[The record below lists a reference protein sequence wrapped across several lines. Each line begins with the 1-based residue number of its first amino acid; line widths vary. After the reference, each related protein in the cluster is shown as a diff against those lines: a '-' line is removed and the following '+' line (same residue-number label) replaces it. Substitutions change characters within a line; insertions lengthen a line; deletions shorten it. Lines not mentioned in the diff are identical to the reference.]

1 MLTNKHGNCV
11 INGKKRRH
19 SKTLPEDKNVKNEE
33 GREGILASPAGLPE
47 F

>member
-1 MLTNKHGNCV
+1 MLTNKYGNCV
-11 INGKKRRH
+11 INEKKH

-33 GREGILASPAGLPE
+33 GREGILASPPGLPE